1 MTVFQIKKIMECGS
15 QCHENFEAQLQK
27 LVPARISGVNGHSS
41 ITHSN
46 PHLITIAFYDKGK
59 AETVTKKGI
68 VKTKFND
75 MQKKFTGKVPT
86 KAELENF

>member
-1 MTVFQIKKIMECGS
+1 MTVFQIKKIMECGG

-27 LVPARISGVNGHSS
+27 LVPGRISGVNGHSS

-75 MQKKFTGKVPT
+75 MQKKFIGKVPT
-86 KAELENF
+86 KAQLENL